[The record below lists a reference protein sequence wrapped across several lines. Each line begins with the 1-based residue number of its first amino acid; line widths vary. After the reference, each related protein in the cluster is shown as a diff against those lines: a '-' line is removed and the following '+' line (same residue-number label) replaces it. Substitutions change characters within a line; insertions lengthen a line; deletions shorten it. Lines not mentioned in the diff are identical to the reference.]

1 MALNRKETELKNKV
15 VVITGSSKGLGKSL
29 AYAFAEKGAK
39 VVVNARNK
47 DELIGVANDIG
58 ALPVVAD
65 VTKEGEVLA
74 LAKTVI
80 DQYGR
85 IDIWINNAGIW
96 MPHAPIET
104 MDWQKVHELVE
115 VNLFGTIYGSKAAL
129 IQMRKQ
135 GSGIIVNIISTSG
148 LQGRPDS
155 SGYCASK
162 YAARGFTESL
172 RAETVNSNIKAIA
185 AYPGGMKTHLFD
197 EQKPSDIDSYMEP
210 EFVADKIIQNLMQE
224 NPEEELIV
232 RRPSN

>member
-1 MALNRKETELKNKV
+1 MKIQDKV

-29 AYAFAEKGAK
+29 ACAFAGKGAK

-47 DELIGVANDIG
+47 DELMEVVNVIDAF
-58 ALPVVAD
+58 PVVAN
-65 VTKEGEVLA
+65 VTKEKEVLA
-74 LAKTVI
+74 LTDAVI
-80 DQYGR
+80 DKYSR

-96 MPHAPIET
+96 MPHVSIEE
-104 MDWQKVHELVE
+104 MDWKRVHELME

-135 GSGIIVNIISTSG
+135 GSGVIVNIISTSG

-172 RAETVNSNIKAIA
+172 RAETVNSNIKVIA

-210 EFVADKIIQNLMQE
+210 EFVADKIIQNLMQD

-232 RRPSN
+232 RRPIN

>member
-1 MALNRKETELKNKV
+1 MEIKDKV

-29 AYAFAEKGAK
+29 AYAFTEKGAK

-47 DELIGVANDIG
+47 NELIEVASDIG

-65 VTKEGEVLA
+65 VTKEKEVLV
-74 LAKTVI
+74 LADAVI
-80 DQYGR
+80 DKYGR

-96 MPHAPIET
+96 MPHVPIEE
-104 MDWQKVHELVE
+104 MDWKRVHELME

-129 IQMRKQ
+129 VQMRKQ
-135 GSGIIVNIISTSG
+135 GSGVIVNIISTSG

-172 RAETVNSNIKAIA
+172 RVEAKNSNIKVIA
-185 AYPGGMKTHLFD
+185 VYPGGMKTHLFD
-197 EQKPSDIDSYMEP
+197 EKKPDDIDKYMEP

-224 NPEEELIV
+224 NPKEELIV

>member
-1 MALNRKETELKNKV
+1 MEIKNKV
-15 VVITGSSKGLGKSL
+15 VVITGSSKGLGRAL
-29 AYAFAEKGAK
+29 AYAFTEKGAK

-47 DELIGVANDIG
+47 NELIEVANDMG

-65 VTKEGEVLA
+65 VTEEKEVLV
-74 LAKTVI
+74 LADAVI
-80 DQYGR
+80 DKCGR

-96 MPHAPIET
+96 MPHAPIEK
-104 MDWQKVHELVE
+104 MDWQEVHELVE

-135 GSGIIVNIISTSG
+135 GSGVIVNIISTSG

-172 RAETVNSNIKAIA
+172 RVEAKNSNIKVIA
-185 AYPGGMKTHLFD
+185 VYPGGMKTHLFD
-197 EQKPSDIDSYMEP
+197 EKKPDDIDKYMEP
-210 EFVADKIIQNLMQE
+210 EFVADKIIQNLIRD

-232 RRPSN
+232 KRPTV

>member
-1 MALNRKETELKNKV
+1 MALNLEEMELKDKV
-15 VVITGSSKGLGKSL
+15 VVITGSSKGLGRAL
-29 AYAFAEKGAK
+29 AYAFTEKGAK

-47 DELIGVANDIG
+47 NELIEVANDMG

-65 VTKEGEVLA
+65 VTEEKEVLV
-74 LAKTVI
+74 LADAVI
-80 DQYGR
+80 DKYGR

-96 MPHAPIET
+96 MPHAPIEK
-104 MDWQKVHELVE
+104 MDWKIAHDLIE

-129 IQMRKQ
+129 VQMRKQ
-135 GSGIIVNIISTSG
+135 GSGVIVNIISTSG

-172 RAETVNSNIKAIA
+172 RAETANSNIKVIA